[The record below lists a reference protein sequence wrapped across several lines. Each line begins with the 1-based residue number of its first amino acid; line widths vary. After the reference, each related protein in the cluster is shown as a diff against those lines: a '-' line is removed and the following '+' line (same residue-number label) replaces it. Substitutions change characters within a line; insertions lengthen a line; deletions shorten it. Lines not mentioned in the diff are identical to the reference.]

1 MFMTPVVNCKMLIL
15 KKDRVKYNKRTS
27 LDNNNKNEETD
38 TICTNTD
45 TKCTYFQDKTKK
57 CFILL

>member
-1 MFMTPVVNCKMLIL
+1 MFMTPVVNCKKLII
-15 KKDRVKYNKRTS
+15 KRDRVKYNKGTL
-27 LDNNNKNEETD
+27 LDNNNKKETD